1 MQYIRTSEGFAAL
14 QNRDR
19 ALSSKQRQLLLLIGT
34 SDFEKLSSAVKEKLC
49 TSEVLGGLLSLG
61 FIRKNQETTAVVEPI
76 EKPKEVVNT
85 PTLTEETQPAA
96 IKTEPAPSIAT
107 PVAKDAEEYDIEFSF
122 DNMKQMMVDAL
133 QKHCGLMGKAHIRY
147 INGCTTILE
156 LKRSHMTVVTLL
168 QESRMPQP
176 EIRRLTKILQRFYQ
190 LSSETA

>member
-19 ALSSKQRQLLLLIGT
+19 ALSSKQRQLLLMIGT

-61 FIRKNQETTAVVEPI
+61 FIQRKETTIKSNVEQTSILPHPTPQQETTATS
-76 EKPKEVVNT
+76 KPPEVV
-85 PTLTEETQPAA
+85 QP
-96 IKTEPAPSIAT
+96 ISSPPIAP
-107 PVAKDAEEYDIEFSF
+107 DLEQYDIEFTF
-122 DNMKQMMVDAL
+122 ENMKILMVDAL

-176 EIRRLTKILQRFYQ
+176 EIRRLTKILQRFYE
-190 LSSETA
+190 LSIETV